1 MSDNTYGSPN
11 LRFESINDI
20 SGKRIKK
27 DASFCNICDYWTT
40 FHDRHKRWFWWYS
53 ETLTKRERNIRK
65 KWVKDLPNVDII
77 LDKIERGDQSVRQI
91 NFLVEYDAEKYFE
104 LLILMNEDLERSH
117 EVSRFKPRRH
127 QKILGKPGKTIR
139 G

>member
-40 FHDRHKRWFWWYS
+40 FHDRHKR
-53 ETLTKRERNIRK
+53 
-65 KWVKDLPNVDII
+65 
-77 LDKIERGDQSVRQI
+77 
-91 NFLVEYDAEKYFE
+91 
-104 LLILMNEDLERSH
+104 
-117 EVSRFKPRRH
+117 
-127 QKILGKPGKTIR
+127 
-139 G
+139 